1 MRATLWIAASGFLL
15 ASGSA
20 YAGPGLPIGQDDTVY
35 PDDLGEASSLRRPDV
50 TITDQGPQPRDIAS
64 SAKARKGA
72 RQTAA
77 HDLSKTQPAEACPQ
91 EKAGARSYAVTVDP
105 ERPGGE
111 FPWGG

>member
-20 YAGPGLPIGQDDTVY
+20 YAGTGLPIGHEDTVY
-35 PDDLGEASSLRRPDV
+35 ADDLAEASPAQVDV
-50 TITDQGPQPRDIAS
+50 TITDQGPQP
-64 SAKARKGA
+64 
-72 RQTAA
+72 
-77 HDLSKTQPAEACPQ
+77 LQPAEAGPQ

-105 ERPGGE
+105 ENPGGE